1 MNKEL
6 FIAIADN
13 LEELIDE
20 EGQYQ
25 CVGATDRAM
34 NNLQI
39 ADAQECGDL
48 LEIMTTSLEDMN
60 SFEADLARAFAG
72 VISPEQF
79 LSNWRKKFDKA
90 KVITLNHYHDEI
102 WDMWCDV
109 RDDGFREE

>member
-1 MNKEL
+1 MNKAMYM
-6 FIAIADN
+6 AIADN

-20 EGQYQ
+20 EGQ
-25 CVGATDRAM
+25 CVRATDRAM

-39 ADAQECGDL
+39 VDAQESGEL
-48 LEIMTTSLEDMN
+48 LELMTASVEEMN

-79 LSNWRKKFDKA
+79 LSNWRAGFDRV
-90 KVITLNHYHDEI
+90 KVDTLVYYHDQI